1 MIPAGHRCPE
11 TTHAFGAPVQCRKTA
26 GHDGQ
31 HWALSA
37 GGLDVVWLVNILRP
51 KKPAGSSKDS

>member
-51 KKPAGSSKDS
+51 KKGV